1 MKKVLT
7 IGSATQDIF
16 ILYEDAETLHLLRK
30 RQKKSY
36 LLLEQGIKIDVQ
48 QLHYATG
55 GGATNSAFSFKRLG
69 LEVAIFC
76 KIGTDKPG
84 QFIFEQLNR
93 EHINTHAIIQN
104 DSISTAISFIIPTP
118 AKDYTA
124 LVYRGTQTQLIN
136 EDLPLS
142 LLTQINYL
150 YITSLAGK
158 SNELLP
164 SLCQEAK
171 KHKVTVSCNPGL
183 DQITKHT
190 HLLHQSLSS
199 IDILILNHFEAQK
212 LMISLLN
219 HVQVAQNNAGGENSH
234 ADAQTCGFA
243 LQAIGDKKVS
253 STSTERPKND
263 TRSRFEDKAAHLPQ
277 LFSNFITY
285 NDTILGI
292 ESYFKVILE
301 QGPSIVVLTNS
312 AEGVYVATKEVV
324 YFHPAIATQLVSTVG
339 AGDAFGSCFVGC
351 LALGMPI
358 EQAILFGVLNS
369 SSVLTYMDA
378 KEGLLTLEQ
387 LEQRAKLHQGQLQ
400 KFSVKT
406 ARG

>member
-1 MKKVLT
+1 MNKILT

-30 RQKKSY
+30 KQKKSY
-36 LLLEQGIKIDVQ
+36 ILLEQGIKIDVQ
-48 QLHYATG
+48 KLHYATG

-69 LEVAIFC
+69 LDVAIFC

-93 EHINTHAIIQN
+93 EHINTQVITQH
-104 DSISTAISFIIPTP
+104 DTISTAISFIIPTP

-124 LVYRGTQTQLIN
+124 LVYRGTQTQLTN
-136 EDLPLS
+136 KDLPLS
-142 LLTQINYL
+142 VLTRINYL

-158 SNELLP
+158 SNEFLP

-171 KHKVTVSCNPGL
+171 KNKVTVSCNPGL
-183 DQITKHT
+183 DQITKHA
-190 HLLHQSLSS
+190 LFLHKSLSS
-199 IDILILNHFEAQK
+199 IDILILNHVEAQK
-212 LMISLLN
+212 FMVSLLN
-219 HVQVAQNNAGGENSH
+219 HAHPAQANGCRENSH
-234 ADAQTCGFA
+234 IAAQTSLLA
-243 LQAIGDKKVS
+243 RQAISVKKVS
-253 STSTERPKND
+253 PGSSETASQRNDST
-263 TRSRFEDKAAHLPQ
+263 AHLPQ
-277 LFSNFITY
+277 LFSNFMIHNDIT
-285 NDTILGI
+285 IGV
-292 ESYFKVILE
+292 ESYFKMILDL
-301 QGPSIVVLTNS
+301 GPSIVVLTNS
-312 AEGVYVATKEVV
+312 AEGVYVAIKDVI

-351 LALGMPI
+351 LALGKSI
-358 EQAILFGVLNS
+358 EQAILYGVLNS